1 MHERFE
7 SDEKWLREVTDC
19 LYWSLMYDWDIPK
32 RIRDHYGLTE
42 DYRLYHQLSAMKND
56 EYRQKRLLGEIP
68 DVLEIDARLTHRAE
82 ELFERLCPRPPVEY
96 LDKLNTELERLGQ
109 IAAIPESVHD
119 ILHVHPGFL
128 AKYGVDKNASATERS
143 CQAEKAYRELDARFV
158 RMTGRRP
165 YADELFATIR
175 SKREDSRIEN
185 RTRQAQRAHP
195 TESADQGAEI
205 RNLIFN
211 RIIHYKNKNIMKK
224 KILMLCMGCFL
235 ASLTAKAQWVVSDP
249 GNLAQGIINA
259 AKNIV
264 HTSSTAT
271 NMANNCAPV

>member
-7 SDEKWLREVTDC
+7 PDEKWLREVTDC

-32 RIRDHYGLTE
+32 HIRDHYGLTE
-42 DYRLYHQLSAMKND
+42 DYRLYHQLNAMKND
-56 EYRQKRLLGEIP
+56 EYSQKRLLGEIP

-82 ELFERLCPRPPVEY
+82 ELFERLCPHPPVEY
-96 LDKLNTELERLGQ
+96 LDKLNIELERLGQ

-128 AKYGVDKNASATERS
+128 AKYGIDKNASATERS

-185 RTRQAQRAHP
+185 RTRQAQR
-195 TESADQGAEI
+195 TI
-205 RNLIFN
+205 LRNLPTKGRKF
-211 RIIHYKNKNIMKK
+211 
-224 KILMLCMGCFL
+224 
-235 ASLTAKAQWVVSDP
+235 
-249 GNLAQGIINA
+249 GI
-259 AKNIV
+259 
-264 HTSSTAT
+264 
-271 NMANNCAPV
+271 

>member
-7 SDEKWLREVTDC
+7 LDEKWLREVTDC

-32 RIRDHYGLTE
+32 HIRDHYGLTE
-42 DYRLYHQLSAMKND
+42 DYRLYHQLNAMKND

-128 AKYGVDKNASATERS
+128 AKYGIDKKVVYPHSFRH
-143 CQAEKAYRELDARFV
+143 RF
-158 RMTGRRP
+158 
-165 YADELFATIR
+165 
-175 SKREDSRIEN
+175 
-185 RTRQAQRAHP
+185 
-195 TESADQGAEI
+195 
-205 RNLIFN
+205 
-211 RIIHYKNKNIMKK
+211 
-224 KILMLCMGCFL
+224 
-235 ASLTAKAQWVVSDP
+235 
-249 GNLAQGIINA
+249 
-259 AKNIV
+259 AKNFLSRFNDISLLADLMGHESIETTRIYLRRTSTEQQKIV
-264 HTSSTAT
+264 
-271 NMANNCAPV
+271 NDIIDW